1 MNTFFQSLLTAS
13 FHGSIVILA
22 VILLRL
28 VLKKTPKKYVCFLWT
43 LAGIRLLMPI
53 PVTSRFSLQPS
64 KITIPV
70 PIHPT
75 VWLLLLWLSVA
86 LAIGMVSLISYVRL
100 QRQVKDAVKVKGGW
114 ESDRIETAFV
124 LGFVKPKIYIPSG
137 MSGDIKKQIL
147 SHERTHLEKGD
158 HWIKMIG
165 FVALALHWFNPL
177 VWIAYVLLCKDIE
190 IACDQ
195 RVVQFM
201 ELDERKAYSSAL
213 LQCSTNRVHY
223 AACPVA
229 FGEVSVKYRIKSV
242 LNYRKPGFWISL
254 LGVAAVG
261 FVTLCLL
268 TSPADASQVV
278 IDTQAELRKASHQ
291 DPADVVFEPIPEAGE
306 NPDWGVSAVMDALSP
321 TGGKLVYIIEE
332 RFMAASESIEM
343 TNGTLEKWNGTVWE
357 TVPSQSGNGTLF
369 DKFGIG
375 FATTRNE
382 PALVHPEELDWSLSY
397 GSLPAGDYRVVQT
410 ISSVSDT
417 ATFYSGFRI
426 HRGELPTQEQA
437 ALERCTAALN
447 AIVDQQYYNVL
458 LSEESPA
465 GNMQPVERVYKNGT
479 AYTVSHYLGEYCT
492 STVTG
497 ENAVYDCQDWQKSYL
512 LDQNRR
518 FLFPEGTSA
527 ISQEEINFCSVWTD
541 FHGNRCQGTD
551 TFRFQ
556 ENGNL
561 QSIERLTE
569 TLDTDGSVL
578 SKTRS
583 RMEVESFADY
593 SFSGSASYTPEDSF
607 TAQNN
612 SPWGIF
618 FRVDDDLLKP
628 SGGEVWLA
636 TNAIGVS
643 NYTTDC
649 SYWLEKRN
657 GEHWERLGGENQAA
671 SWGAD
676 TISIRSKTQV
686 FNVDWS
692 AAYGNLDAGI
702 YRMGKFFYSGSQS
715 IIQYAE
721 FEIAPTGGV
730 FGAGGEEAISRV
742 DAAIQKVL
750 SGNYR
755 VEEIAD
761 PQNPYYDVS
770 YRSEVIWKYGD
781 TEVHDIYRADGL
793 SHSYSQKPDND
804 FFGDWT
810 KRSWYNDE
818 YDCYYFP
825 ADYSVISEEE
835 ITFALSG
842 SQINHFVSLYTYRFD
857 EAGNLREITQKY
869 IDDLWNNYTIRY
881 VITDTPESEIQAW
894 VESVAAQS

>member
-1 MNTFFQSLLTAS
+1 MGN
-13 FHGSIVILA
+13 
-22 VILLRL
+22 
-28 VLKKTPKKYVCFLWT
+28 
-43 LAGIRLLMPI
+43 
-53 PVTSRFSLQPS
+53 LQP
-64 KITIPV
+64 
-70 PIHPT
+70 
-75 VWLLLLWLSVA
+75 
-86 LAIGMVSLISYVRL
+86 
-100 QRQVKDAVKVKGGW
+100 VK
-114 ESDRIETAFV
+114 
-124 LGFVKPKIYIPSG
+124 
-137 MSGDIKKQIL
+137 
-147 SHERTHLEKGD
+147 
-158 HWIKMIG
+158 
-165 FVALALHWFNPL
+165 
-177 VWIAYVLLCKDIE
+177 
-190 IACDQ
+190 
-195 RVVQFM
+195 RVV
-201 ELDERKAYSSAL
+201 
-213 LQCSTNRVHY
+213 
-223 AACPVA
+223 
-229 FGEVSVKYRIKSV
+229 
-242 LNYRKPGFWISL
+242 
-254 LGVAAVG
+254 
-261 FVTLCLL
+261 
-268 TSPADASQVV
+268 
-278 IDTQAELRKASHQ
+278 
-291 DPADVVFEPIPEAGE
+291 
-306 NPDWGVSAVMDALSP
+306 
-321 TGGKLVYIIEE
+321 
-332 RFMAASESIEM
+332 
-343 TNGTLEKWNGTVWE
+343 
-357 TVPSQSGNGTLF
+357 
-369 DKFGIG
+369 
-375 FATTRNE
+375 
-382 PALVHPEELDWSLSY
+382 
-397 GSLPAGDYRVVQT
+397 
-410 ISSVSDT
+410 
-417 ATFYSGFRI
+417 
-426 HRGELPTQEQA
+426 
-437 ALERCTAALN
+437 
-447 AIVDQQYYNVL
+447 
-458 LSEESPA
+458 
-465 GNMQPVERVYKNGT
+465 KNGSD
-479 AYTVSHYLGEYCT
+479 YTVNHYLGEYCT

-512 LDQNRR
+512 PDQNRR

-527 ISQEEINFCSVWTD
+527 ISQEEITFCSVWTD

-556 ENGNL
+556 ENGSL

-569 TLDTDGSVL
+569 TLSKDGTVL
-578 SKTRS
+578 SRTRS
-583 RMEVESFADY
+583 CMKVESFADY

-628 SGGEVWLA
+628 GGGEVWLA

-692 AAYGNLDAGI
+692 AAYGNLDAGV

-793 SHSYSQKPDND
+793 SHSYTQKPDND

-857 EAGNLREITQKY
+857 EAGNLTEITQKY